1 MHYQHIKKPEGGEKI
16 TINAQQELQ
25 VPDKPIITYIEG
37 DGVGVD
43 ITPVMLKVVDAA
55 VQQAY
60 GKQKQIMWMEVFNG
74 EKAADM
80 YDGDWFPQETL
91 AAIREHHVAIK
102 GPLTTPIG
110 GGFRSLNISLRQE
123 MDLFVNIRP
132 IRWFKGVPS
141 PLRHPELTDMIVFR
155 ENSEDIYSGVE
166 WKAGSPGA
174 ERVIDFLQGEMGVN
188 KLRFSEN
195 CGIGIKHISEQGSK
209 RLIRHA
215 IQYALDHRRDS
226 VTLVHKGNIMKFTEG
241 AFKNWGYELAEQEF
255 GAQVHN
261 NGYWL
266 EIPRQ
271 DQAPLIIKDIIA
283 DSMFQQVTLHPELY
297 DVIATMNQ
305 NGDLL
310 ADALAAHVG
319 GIGIAPGANMSS
331 EVAFFEP
338 THGTV
343 PRLAGQDKV
352 NPCSIILC
360 AQMMLKHIGWQEA
373 AELISQGLNGAI
385 SARKVTYD
393 FARMIEGA
401 TEISCSAFGDEI
413 IKHFSKR

>member
-1 MHYQHIKKPEGGEKI
+1 MPYQHIRVPNGGEKI
-16 TINAQQELQ
+16 TVNSQQELV
-25 VPDKPIITYIEG
+25 VPNNPIITYIEG

-55 VQQAY
+55 VEKAY
-60 GKQKQIMWMEVFNG
+60 GLQRKIMWMEVFNG
-74 EKAADM
+74 EKAANM

-91 AAIREHHVAIK
+91 GAIREHRVAIK

-141 PLRHPELTDMIVFR
+141 PLKNPELTDMVVFR
-155 ENSEDIYSGVE
+155 ENSEDIYSGIE

-174 ERVIDFLQGEMGVN
+174 ERVIDFLQQEMGVT
-188 KLRFSEN
+188 KMRFTED

-215 IQYALDHRRDS
+215 IQYALDHHRDS

-241 AFKNWGYELAEQEF
+241 AFKNWGYQLAQQEF
-255 GAQVHN
+255 GAQTHS

-266 EIPRQ
+266 EIPREG
-271 DQAPLIIKDIIA
+271 QAPLVIKDIIA

-331 EVAFFEP
+331 DVAFFEP

-360 AQMMLKHIGWQEA
+360 AQMMLKHIGWIEA
-373 AELISQGLNGAI
+373 AELISQGVDGAI
-385 SARKVTYD
+385 GARTVTYD
-393 FARMIEGA
+393 FARMIENA
-401 TEISCSAFGDEI
+401 TELSCSAFGEEV
-413 IKHFSKR
+413 IKHMH

>member
-1 MHYQHIKKPEGGEKI
+1 MDYQHIIVPAGGEKI
-16 TINAQQELQ
+16 TLDPQHGLQ
-25 VPDKPIITYIEG
+25 VPNTPIIAYIEG
-37 DGVGVD
+37 DGIGVD

-55 VQQAY
+55 VAKAY
-60 GKQKQIMWMEVFNG
+60 GKQRQIMWMEVFNG
-74 EKAADM
+74 EKAAAM

-91 AAIREHHVAIK
+91 GAIREHRVAIK

-141 PLRHPELTDMIVFR
+141 PLKHPELTDMVVFR
-155 ENSEDIYSGVE
+155 ENSEDIYSGIE
-166 WKAGSPGA
+166 WKADSIDA
-174 ERVIDFLQGEMGVN
+174 ERIIEFLQQQMGVT
-188 KLRFSEN
+188 KLRFSEH

-215 IQYALDHRRDS
+215 IQYALDHQRQS

-255 GAQVHN
+255 AAQRHP

-266 EIPRQ
+266 EIPR
-271 DQAPLIIKDIIA
+271 DDGRAPLVLKDVIA
-283 DSMFQQVTLHPELY
+283 DNMFQQVTLHPEHY

-319 GIGIAPGANMSS
+319 GIGIAPGANLSS

-360 AQMMLKHIGWQEA
+360 AQMMLKHIGWTEA
-373 AELISQGLNGAI
+373 AQLISQGVEGAI
-385 SARKVTYD
+385 AARTVTYD
-393 FARMIEGA
+393 FARMIEQA
-401 TEISCSAFGDEI
+401 SEVSCSEFGVAV
-413 IKHFSKR
+413 IKHM

>member
-1 MHYQHIKKPEGGEKI
+1 MHYQHIKKPAGGEKI

-60 GKQKQIMWMEVFNG
+60 GEQRQIKWMEVFNG
-74 EKAADM
+74 EKAANM

-141 PLRHPELTDMIVFR
+141 PLKHPELTDMIVFR

-174 ERVIDFLQGEMGVN
+174 ERVIDFLQQEMGVN

-215 IQYALDHRRDS
+215 IQYALEHHRDS

-255 GAQVHN
+255 GAQVHS

-266 EIPRQ
+266 EIPRPN
-271 DQAPLIIKDIIA
+271 QAPLIIKDIIA

-373 AELISQGLNGAI
+373 AELISQGLDGAI

-401 TEISCSAFGDEI
+401 SEISCSAFGDEI
-413 IKHFSKR
+413 ITHFS

>member
-1 MHYQHIKKPEGGEKI
+1 MPYQHIRIPAGGEKI
-16 TINAQQELQ
+16 SINQQQELL
-25 VPDKPIITYIEG
+25 VPNKPIITYIEG

-43 ITPVMLKVVDAA
+43 ITPVMLKVVDTA
-55 VQQAY
+55 VEKAY
-60 GKQKQIMWMEVFNG
+60 GQQRKIMWMEVFNG
-74 EKAADM
+74 EKAANM

-91 AAIREHHVAIK
+91 GAIREHKVAIK

-132 IRWFKGVPS
+132 IRWFQGVPS
-141 PLRHPELTDMIVFR
+141 PLKHPELTDMVVFR
-155 ENSEDIYSGVE
+155 ENSEDIYSGIE

-174 ERVIDFLQGEMGVN
+174 ERVIDFLQQEMGVT
-188 KLRFSEN
+188 KMRFSEE
-195 CGIGIKHISEQGSK
+195 CGVGIKHISEQGSK

-215 IQYALDHRRDS
+215 IQYALDHQRES

-241 AFKNWGYELAEQEF
+241 AFKNWGYQLAEEEF
-255 GAQVHN
+255 GAQTHS

-266 EIPRQ
+266 EIPRENG
-271 DQAPLIIKDIIA
+271 QAPLVIKDIIA

-360 AQMMLKHIGWQEA
+360 AQMMLKHIGWIKA
-373 AELISQGLNGAI
+373 AELISQGVDGAI
-385 SARKVTYD
+385 GARTVTYD
-393 FARMIEGA
+393 FARMIDNASEV
-401 TEISCSAFGDEI
+401 SCSAFGDEV
-413 IKHFSKR
+413 IKHMSS

>member
-1 MHYQHIKKPEGGEKI
+1 MPYQHIRVPAGGEKI
-16 TINAQQELQ
+16 SLNQQQELQ

-55 VQQAY
+55 VAKAY
-60 GKQKQIMWMEVFNG
+60 GQQRKIMWMEVFNG
-74 EKAADM
+74 EKAANM

-91 AAIREHHVAIK
+91 GAIREHKVAIK

-132 IRWFKGVPS
+132 IRWFQGVPS
-141 PLRHPELTDMIVFR
+141 PLKNPELTDMVVFR
-155 ENSEDIYSGVE
+155 ENSEDIYSGIE

-174 ERVIDFLQGEMGVN
+174 ERVIDFLQQEMGVT
-188 KLRFSEN
+188 KMRFSEE

-215 IQYALDHRRDS
+215 IQYALDHQRDS

-241 AFKNWGYELAEQEF
+241 AFKNWGYQLAQEEF
-255 GAQVHN
+255 GAQTHS

-266 EIPRQ
+266 EIPR
-271 DQAPLIIKDIIA
+271 DDGQAPLVVKDIIA

-352 NPCSIILC
+352 NPCSIIFC
-360 AQMMLKHIGWQEA
+360 AQMMLKHIGWIEA
-373 AELISQGLNGAI
+373 ADLISQGVDGAI
-385 SARKVTYD
+385 GARTVTYD
-393 FARMIEGA
+393 FARMIDNA
-401 TEISCSAFGDEI
+401 TEVSCSAFGDEV
-413 IKHFSKR
+413 IKHMSS

>member
-1 MHYQHIKKPEGGEKI
+1 MPYQHIRVPNGGEKI
-16 TINAQQELQ
+16 TVNSQQELV
-25 VPDKPIITYIEG
+25 VPNNPIITYIEG

-55 VQQAY
+55 VEKAY
-60 GKQKQIMWMEVFNG
+60 GLQRKIMWMEVFNG
-74 EKAADM
+74 EKAANM

-91 AAIREHHVAIK
+91 GAIREHRVAIK

-141 PLRHPELTDMIVFR
+141 PLKNPELTDMVVFR
-155 ENSEDIYSGVE
+155 ENSEDIYSGIE
-166 WKAGSPGA
+166 WKAGSPSA
-174 ERVIDFLQGEMGVN
+174 ERVIDFLQQEMGVT
-188 KLRFSEN
+188 KMRFTED
-195 CGIGIKHISEQGSK
+195 CGVGIKHISEQGSK

-215 IQYALDHRRDS
+215 IQYALDHHRHS

-241 AFKNWGYELAEQEF
+241 AFKNWGYQLAQQEF
-255 GAQVHN
+255 GAQTHS

-266 EIPRQ
+266 EIPREG
-271 DQAPLIIKDIIA
+271 QAPLVIKDIIA

-331 EVAFFEP
+331 DVAFFEP

-360 AQMMLKHIGWQEA
+360 AQMMLKHIGWIEA
-373 AELISQGLNGAI
+373 AELISQGVDGAI
-385 SARKVTYD
+385 GARTVTYD
-393 FARMIEGA
+393 FARMIENA
-401 TEISCSAFGDEI
+401 TELSCSAFGEEV
-413 IKHFSKR
+413 IKHMH

>member
-1 MHYQHIKKPEGGEKI
+1 MPYQHISEPTGGEKI
-16 TINAQQELQ
+16 VLNAKQELV

-55 VQQAY
+55 VKQAY
-60 GKQKQIMWMEVFNG
+60 GKQRQIMWMEVFNG
-74 EKAADM
+74 EKAANM

-141 PLRHPELTDMIVFR
+141 PLKHPELTDMIVFR

-174 ERVIDFLQGEMGVN
+174 ERVIDFLQQEMGVN

-215 IQYALDHRRDS
+215 IQYALDHQRDS

-271 DQAPLIIKDIIA
+271 HQAPLIIKDIIA

-373 AELISQGLNGAI
+373 AELISQGLDGAI

-393 FARMIEGA
+393 FARMIDGA
-401 TEISCSAFGDEI
+401 SEISCSAFGDEI
-413 IKHFSKR
+413 IKHFS